1 MDKLHLKRA
10 IKQNPLGA
18 WILGIKESVEEKR
31 LLRRRMP
38 YLPAVKQ
45 VVGGGRIS
53 IITSN
58 CFAGRIMQDIGMEYN
73 TPTLGL
79 YFMYPD
85 YIGKRPF

>member
-1 MDKLHLKRA
+1 MNIIYLKRT

-45 VVGGGRIS
+45 VVGGGQYKYNNEQLLCRQDH
-53 IITSN
+53 
-58 CFAGRIMQDIGMEYN
+58 AGHRNGV
-73 TPTLGL
+73 
-79 YFMYPD
+79 
-85 YIGKRPF
+85 

>member
-45 VVGGGRIS
+45 LVGGQNKHDCEQLLCRQDH
-53 IITSN
+53 
-58 CFAGRIMQDIGMEYN
+58 AGHRSGV
-73 TPTLGL
+73 
-79 YFMYPD
+79 
-85 YIGKRPF
+85 

>member
-1 MDKLHLKRA
+1 MPFIDGRLLLCPKRQSGLRENNDMDKLHLKRA

-45 VVGGGRIS
+45 LVGG
-53 IITSN
+53 
-58 CFAGRIMQDIGMEYN
+58 A
-73 TPTLGL
+73 
-79 YFMYPD
+79 
-85 YIGKRPF
+85 K

>member
-1 MDKLHLKRA
+1 MNIIYLKRT

-45 VVGGGRIS
+45 VVGG
-53 IITSN
+53 
-58 CFAGRIMQDIGMEYN
+58 AE
-73 TPTLGL
+73 
-79 YFMYPD
+79 
-85 YIGKRPF
+85 